1 MAVIDESRGVLVVRI
16 VYDGPA
22 MSGKTTSLRTLA
34 RGVSSRVECPDELG
48 GRTLYFD
55 WVDYVGGLFEG
66 RQIRCQ
72 IVSVPGQRALAHRR
86 KLLLESA
93 DAVVLVLDTR
103 RSEWEFA
110 LGWVKDAVPHC
121 RAQEPPIGLVLQANK
136 RDAPD
141 AVGREEMRDSLNR
154 IAPLAVVPST
164 ATSGEGIREAFVL
177 AVRLALDRVRA
188 LSASGQLA
196 VGRALDDQP
205 RELLERMRA
214 AEEAGGERVHQG
226 LAAAVARSLATE
238 RSLDSLLSSEAP
250 PKQEA
255 TTEPDPGDERSFVPD
270 PMMPG
275 GMIWPPVDGRALLH
289 EVAALRIRPTRTGRA
304 DWCGSGSGY
313 RFHSFGQALFEDVPS
328 ARKDL
333 IEWARQHAA
342 NAALLSTGR
351 AVILADA
358 GRGRFRL
365 WQIVRADDSLRERLA
380 VAVGLPEPRQVA
392 NEVASIAIRLALAR
406 DAFAR
411 ASVDLPCTLWT
422 VSANETSRPTF
433 VGLMPYRASPR
444 SAELTGS
451 ALIDREFAPHVREM
465 RGCRDDYDAV
475 EAELYSLAARAG
487 DGTPARWLAQ
497 LAEQARGDS
506 ARQ

>member
-103 RSEWEFA
+103 REEWDFA
-110 LGWVKDAVPHC
+110 LRWVEDTAPYC
-121 RAQEPPIGLVLQANK
+121 RARQPPVGLVLQANK
-136 RDAPD
+136 RDAPE
-141 AVGREEMRDSLNR
+141 AVGRDEMRESLNR
-154 IAPLAVVPST
+154 IAPLAVVPSS
-164 ATSGEGIREAFVL
+164 ATTGEGIREAFVL

-188 LSASGQLA
+188 LSATGQLA

-205 RELLERMRA
+205 RELLDRMRA
-214 AEEAGGERVHQG
+214 AEGEGERVHRG
-226 LAAAVARSLATE
+226 LAEAVAHSLAAEQSADCEPPAIASESDEE
-238 RSLDSLLSSEAP
+238 RC
-250 PKQEA
+250 
-255 TTEPDPGDERSFVPD
+255 FVPD

-289 EVAALRIRPTRTGRA
+289 EVASLRIRPARTGRA

-313 RFHSFGQALFEDVPS
+313 RFHSCGPALFEDAPR
-328 ARKDL
+328 ARNDL

-358 GRGRFRL
+358 GRGRLRL

-392 NEVASIAIRLALAR
+392 HEVANIALRLALAR
-406 DAFAR
+406 EAFAQ

-422 VSANETSRPTF
+422 VSAGGTARPTF
-433 VGLMPYRASPR
+433 VGLMPYRASLRDP
-444 SAELTGS
+444 ELTGS
-451 ALIDREFAPHVREM
+451 ALIDRELAPHLREM
-465 RGCRDDYDAV
+465 RGCRPDYRAV
-475 EAELYSLAARAG
+475 EAELSSLAANAG
-487 DGTPARWLAQ
+487 DKTPARWLAQ
-497 LAEQARGDS
+497 IAQQA
-506 ARQ
+506 